1 MTGRGSA
8 NVRECEGAKVEDSA
22 SSLRTVAILGL
33 GLIGGSLARDL
44 AGRGV
49 RVLGWDV
56 DAEALRAAVAEG
68 VVHQPL
74 RDHLFDVVQADV
86 VVLAVPVLA
95 ARDLLY
101 DLAPRLASVRLV
113 TDAGST
119 KTSIVRAAE
128 AAGLGERFIGSH
140 PFTGDHRSGWSASR
154 AGLFAGAR
162 VFLCPARRSSDA
174 ALDLAK
180 TLWAM
185 AGAHPEVIDPD
196 LHDVRLAW
204 TSHLPQI
211 VSTALAQTILQTGTP
226 RAGLGPGGRDMT
238 RLAGSDPELWA
249 DILIDNA
256 DALNSALAKMGAR
269 LSALHTAIARRDRD
283 ALLRAFSEARAWHDT
298 GA

>member
-1 MTGRGSA
+1 M
-8 NVRECEGAKVEDSA
+8 EEDA
-22 SSLRTVAILGL
+22 APIRTVAVLGL
-33 GLIGGSLARDL
+33 GLIGGSIARDL

-56 DAEALRAAVAEG
+56 DAEALRAAVEDG

-74 RDHLFDVVQADV
+74 DEDGTDVDEADA

-95 ARDLLY
+95 APEVLRR
-101 DLAPRLASVRLV
+101 LAPRLNGVRLV

-128 AAGLGERFIGSH
+128 ALGLGERFIGSH

-162 VFLCPARRSSDA
+162 VFLCPTRRSSDA

-249 DILIDNA
+249 DVLIDNA
-256 DALNSALAKMGAR
+256 DALDSALAKMGAR

-283 ALLRAFSEARAWHDT
+283 ALLRAFSEAWAWHDT